1 MPVETPGHR
10 RCTSSPWSYRSG
22 IVGAGASFRRYSG
35 GVADPIARQAFV
47 AGRDPGESGRALG
60 DRLGGPGLRVAFV
73 FCDRRLDPAVLVGV
87 QRELTAPVGGW
98 SAPRGLGSRG
108 AG

>member
-1 MPVETPGHR
+1 MQVETPVR
-10 RCTSSPWSYRSG
+10 TRCTSSPWSYRSG

-47 AGRDPGESGRALG
+47 AGRDPGELARALV

-73 FCDRRLDPAVLVGV
+73 FCDRRLDPAVLAGV
-87 QRELTAPVGGW
+87 QRELTAPVVGCA
-98 SAPRGLGSRG
+98 APGVIGSQS
-108 AG
+108 